1 MFRWLPC
8 VLTCIKATFRRLG
21 DTVRVA
27 RSGCALQRELGNM
40 MVFGAAIVAMTVFLV
55 TLFVVGW
62 MTEHRVGKEEGLAG

>member
-1 MFRWLPC
+1 
-8 VLTCIKATFRRLG
+8 
-21 DTVRVA
+21 
-27 RSGCALQRELGNM
+27 M